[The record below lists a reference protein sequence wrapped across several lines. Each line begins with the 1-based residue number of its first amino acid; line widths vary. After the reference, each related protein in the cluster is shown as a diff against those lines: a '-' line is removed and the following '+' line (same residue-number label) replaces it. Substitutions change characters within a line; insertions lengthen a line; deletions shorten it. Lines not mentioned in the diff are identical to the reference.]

1 MANLHK
7 FTVQESLNASQ
18 GTSGGWTVNSSQ
30 TINASGGTT
39 IHLQLASSTHILLLQ
54 PTVETQ
60 ISFTTSE
67 ADISTNNDVA
77 VPADTLTS
85 IQVPRGLITRSGGDI
100 ILNMLS
106 DSAST
111 GTMRVVEV

>member
-1 MANLHK
+1 MADLHK
-7 FTVQESLNASQ
+7 LTVQEAMNAA
-18 GTSGGWTVNSSQ
+18 GHGGVWTVNSVQ

-39 IHLQLASSTHILLLQ
+39 IHLALNASTGVILLQ

-60 ISFTTSE
+60 ISFTTAE
-67 ADISTNNDVA
+67 ADISTNDDVSI
-77 VPADTLTS
+77 PALTLTS
-85 IQVPRGLITRSGGDI
+85 ITIPRGLGSTI

>member
-1 MANLHK
+1 MAKLHQ
-7 FTVQESLNASQ
+7 FSVQEAMNAA
-18 GTSGGWTVNSSQ
+18 GSGGVWTVDSAQ

-39 IHLQLASSTHILLLQ
+39 IHLALNSSTHILLLQ

-60 ISFTTSE
+60 ISLTAAE
-67 ADISTNNDVA
+67 ADISTANDISI
-77 VPADTLTS
+77 PAGTLTS
-85 IQVPRGLITRSGGDI
+85 MQVPRGLGSTI

>member
-7 FTVQESLNASQ
+7 FTVQEALNASQ
-18 GTSGGWTVNSSQ
+18 GSAGGWTVNSTQ

-39 IHLQLASSTHILLLQ
+39 IHLQLGSSTHILLLQ

-67 ADISTNNDVA
+67 TNITTNDDVA
-77 VPADTLTS
+77 VPANALTS
-85 IQVPRGLITRSGGDI
+85 IQVPRGLIGKTGGNI

-106 DSAST
+106 DSTAT

>member
-1 MANLHK
+1 MAELHK
-7 FTVQESLNASQ
+7 YTVQETLNASQ
-18 GTSGGWTVNSSQ
+18 GTSGEWTVNSRQ

-39 IHLQLASSTHILLLQ
+39 IHLSLAANTHILLLQ

-60 ISFTTSE
+60 ISFTTAE
-67 ADISTNNDVA
+67 ADITTNDDIS
-77 VPADTLTS
+77 VPANTLTS
-85 IQVPRGLITRSGGDI
+85 IQVPRGVGKPI

>member
-7 FTVQESLNASQ
+7 RSVQEALNAST
-18 GTSGGWTVNSSQ
+18 GSGGEWTVNSTQ
-30 TINASGGTT
+30 TINASGGDT
-39 IHLQLASSTHILLLQ
+39 IHLALSAATGIVLLQ

-60 ISFTTSE
+60 ISFTTAE
-67 ADISTNNDVA
+67 ADIVTNDDIS
-77 VPADTLTS
+77 VPALTLTS
-85 IQVPRGLITRSGGDI
+85 ITVPRGLGSTI

>member
-1 MANLHK
+1 MAKLHK
-7 FTVQESLNASQ
+7 YTVQESLNASQ
-18 GTSGGWTVNSSQ
+18 GTSGGWTVNSTQ

-39 IHLQLASSTHILLLQ
+39 IHLELNPSTHILLLQ

-67 ADISTNNDVA
+67 TDIVTNDDIS
-77 VPADTLTS
+77 VPALTLTS
-85 IQVPRGLITRSGGDI
+85 IQVPRGVGSPI